1 MAENASISRPQEGAG
16 LWLFKIVSG
25 LLIIALLLLHFIV
38 NHFLAPQG
46 LLSWAEVIAY
56 YNIPIIPVIEIF
68 FLIFVVS
75 HSLVGLRS
83 IILDLNPSKGVTRV
97 MDIGFLVLGTVAIV
111 YGIWLAL
118 RIAAIG

>member
-1 MAENASISRPQEGAG
+1 MVENPSITKPHEGAG

-25 LLIIALLLLHFIV
+25 LLIIALLFLHFIV

-56 YNIPIIPVIEIF
+56 YNIPIIPAIEIF
-68 FLIFVVS
+68 FLIFVVA

-83 IILDLNPSKGVTRV
+83 IILDLNPSKAVTRV
-97 MDIGFLVLGTVAIV
+97 MDIGFWALGTVAIV